1 MRIVIDTEEGKKP
14 SVSGEPTPEAEPGAA
29 VPPPEVVARAAA
41 IGAASAGPA
50 PAAIRAEGSAPFI
63 TEPVTPAVGPEDVGD
78 AAQNMS
84 AGSAPGF
91 ATGPL
96 ETEQVE
102 AEGEDEEADADDA
115 GAES

>member
-14 SVSGEPTPEAEPGAA
+14 SVRGEPTPEGEPGAA
-29 VPPPEVVARAAA
+29 VPPPEVAARAAA

-63 TEPVTPAVGPEDVGD
+63 TEPVTPAIGPEDVGE

-84 AGSAPGF
+84 AGAAPGF

-102 AEGEDEEADADDA
+102 AEGEDVEAEGDELE
-115 GAES
+115 AES